1 MNTNQILTEGDSR
14 IVRDA
19 ILDQIDRLN
28 HQGGISG
35 AISWSISRYLD
46 EHELRAMIMDGI
58 ERSLCSGREMYDAIE
73 SGVYQSIGTGTEV
86 TEAIFSGAKE
96 GAYLAALEKQN

>member
-1 MNTNQILTEGDSR
+1 
-14 IVRDA
+14 
-19 ILDQIDRLN
+19 
-28 HQGGISG
+28 
-35 AISWSISRYLD
+35 
-46 EHELRAMIMDGI
+46 MDGI

-73 SGVYQSIGTGTEV
+73 SGIYQSIGTGTEV